1 MFALCFALMSLP
13 MHILITSNS
22 HRYMFCIVNCLRRA
36 FGKFEEK
43 GRSPNN
49 ERKHLLSLARAKSYR
64 VHVTKASP
72 GGGGFQGGS
81 RTISFWCFAPA
92 LAMREL
98 SFLKVRSIIITSGTL
113 SPLPSFQMELGL
125 NFPIQL
131 ENNHVIKS
139 DQIFVRVVGKG
150 VSGKELSSKF
160 GRRDDP
166 EYIAELGNTLASLCR
181 NIPGGIL
188 VFFPSYGAMETA
200 IERWGGPASER
211 RSSGGRQSGAA
222 FFAAKRKKKS
232 SKCVFP
238 QVPNHFRTSAET
250 PWQRLL
256 ARKAIV
262 LEPRTTSELTDAIS
276 EYKRFITTPR
286 SSGAILMGVCRGKIS
301 EGIDFSDDM
310 ARAVV
315 VTGLP
320 FAPYLDPKV
329 KLKREFLDAA
339 RASSNSRPSIDGGFG
354 NGNLP
359 VKVEAQ
365 RKTLSGAEWYN
376 QQAHRAVNQA
386 IGRVIRHR
394 HDYGAILLLDHRFAQ
409 VGNKEGLSK
418 WLRGHLRDE
427 SFGASTRG
435 LVQFYKESKA
445 KAESAKPFQ
454 QSKELVEKPKQTDVS
469 EKEEVKGPQ
478 KIVCVDEKLSS
489 STGFYPEQSIVAT
502 IGINDRRAPKKMSED
517 YSGMLGDDN
526 STETKPKPPAAN
538 VGLGS
543 MYPGKTKPQIAHS
556 SLVSNK
562 TQASSFGGIMGKSSD
577 NTVKIAKKEPIKR
590 RPQLGRKN
598 SDAATQMAKKF
609 FEVAQAA
616 LSSDDFGKVKRLLV
630 AMKGYGSS
638 KDEKQYVKSAKELI
652 MVLVGS
658 DLRADS
664 KCIQLVTLLFP
675 LLPIKYRY
683 KIEKMASILT
693 FEKSGLR
700 RQCKDL
706 LSEQDLSTVKSF
718 VLSMAFNQS
727 SRDTS
732 FALNDRALLED
743 SQKVLTILVE
753 HDVNLQLLFDLLPE
767 RQLRRVKAL
776 AIEMKRSQAVTK
788 AKERSVDLK
797 GEKLVNSVLFNKPA
811 SKNLAPLAQQ
821 IDGDKPDTESQKE
834 LSLAISQ
841 ASDVNRQKKD
851 RVMNYQ
857 QNKDTKPKKP
867 LNPYQLPGL
876 QQSTKRNI
884 QSVGNDK
891 VTTIKRVC
899 KGASRDGSI
908 NNDHNMDVVDR
919 YLHQAKSS
927 SFVHPKSRVE
937 KLKSIKANV
946 PKGMVC
952 EICKEKLKEVC
963 SNLSIKTVQ
972 FSPISYPSFSS
983 MHQLAF
989 DVRMSSFSLLF
1000 LLEYMA
1006 QAPK

>member
-1 MFALCFALMSLP
+1 
-13 MHILITSNS
+13 
-22 HRYMFCIVNCLRRA
+22 
-36 FGKFEEK
+36 
-43 GRSPNN
+43 
-49 ERKHLLSLARAKSYR
+49 
-64 VHVTKASP
+64 
-72 GGGGFQGGS
+72 
-81 RTISFWCFAPA
+81 
-92 LAMREL
+92 
-98 SFLKVRSIIITSGTL
+98 
-113 SPLPSFQMELGL
+113 
-125 NFPIQL
+125 
-131 ENNHVIKS
+131 
-139 DQIFVRVVGKG
+139 
-150 VSGKELSSKF
+150 
-160 GRRDDP
+160 
-166 EYIAELGNTLASLCR
+166 
-181 NIPGGIL
+181 
-188 VFFPSYGAMETA
+188 
-200 IERWGGPASER
+200 
-211 RSSGGRQSGAA
+211 
-222 FFAAKRKKKS
+222 
-232 SKCVFP
+232 
-238 QVPNHFRTSAET
+238 
-250 PWQRLL
+250 
-256 ARKAIV
+256 
-262 LEPRTTSELTDAIS
+262 
-276 EYKRFITTPR
+276 
-286 SSGAILMGVCRGKIS
+286 
-301 EGIDFSDDM
+301 
-310 ARAVV
+310 
-315 VTGLP
+315 
-320 FAPYLDPKV
+320 
-329 KLKREFLDAA
+329 
-339 RASSNSRPSIDGGFG
+339 
-354 NGNLP
+354 
-359 VKVEAQ
+359 
-365 RKTLSGAEWYN
+365 
-376 QQAHRAVNQA
+376 
-386 IGRVIRHR
+386 
-394 HDYGAILLLDHRFAQ
+394 
-409 VGNKEGLSK
+409 
-418 WLRGHLRDE
+418 
-427 SFGASTRG
+427 
-435 LVQFYKESKA
+435 
-445 KAESAKPFQ
+445 
-454 QSKELVEKPKQTDVS
+454 
-469 EKEEVKGPQ
+469 
-478 KIVCVDEKLSS
+478 
-489 STGFYPEQSIVAT
+489 
-502 IGINDRRAPKKMSED
+502 
-517 YSGMLGDDN
+517 
-526 STETKPKPPAAN
+526 
-538 VGLGS
+538 
-543 MYPGKTKPQIAHS
+543 
-556 SLVSNK
+556 
-562 TQASSFGGIMGKSSD
+562 
-577 NTVKIAKKEPIKR
+577 
-590 RPQLGRKN
+590 
-598 SDAATQMAKKF
+598 
-609 FEVAQAA
+609 
-616 LSSDDFGKVKRLLV
+616 
-630 AMKGYGSS
+630 
-638 KDEKQYVKSAKELI
+638 

-899 KGASRDGSI
+899 KGASLDGSI

-927 SFVHPKSRVE
+927 SFVHPKSGVE

-963 SNLSIKTVQ
+963 SNLSIKNGAI
-972 FSPISYPSFSS
+972 FPDILSIFFFYAPI
-983 MHQLAF
+983 
-989 DVRMSSFSLLF
+989 
-1000 LLEYMA
+1000 
-1006 QAPK
+1006 